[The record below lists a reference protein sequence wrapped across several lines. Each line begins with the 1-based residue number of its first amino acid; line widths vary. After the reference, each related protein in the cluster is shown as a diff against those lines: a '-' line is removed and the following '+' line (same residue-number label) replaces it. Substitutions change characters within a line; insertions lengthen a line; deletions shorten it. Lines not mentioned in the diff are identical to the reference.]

1 MDITYT
7 KLESIFKN
15 NLSDKINSIS
25 VGNYAHEVIEEIEIE
40 HGIEISEE
48 NVSKL
53 MSLSAESSFL
63 FSFLKQKKQKESHI
77 NNSL

>member
-7 KLESIFKN
+7 KLESIFKS

-25 VGNYAHEVIEEIEIE
+25 IGNYAYEIIEEIEKV
-40 HGIEISEE
+40 HGVEISEE

-53 MSLSAESSFL
+53 MNLSEESSFL
-63 FSFLKQKKQKESHI
+63 FSFLKQKKPKESYLR
-77 NNSL
+77 NSL